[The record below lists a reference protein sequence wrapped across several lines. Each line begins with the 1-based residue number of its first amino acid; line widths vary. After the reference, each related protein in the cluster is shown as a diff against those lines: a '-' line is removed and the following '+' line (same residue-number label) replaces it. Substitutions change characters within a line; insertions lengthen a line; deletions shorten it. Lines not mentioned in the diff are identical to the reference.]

1 MPSYFPKQSPNKSAR
16 SKEIYMEKDILLLQ
30 KTDLFKNLT
39 TEQIKTLLC
48 ICRKVTFT
56 ENEII
61 MQEGDLGDSLYII
74 LTGTVEVIK
83 SLVINDLSEDDSQEA
98 VKNKVFTKIDEKS
111 HAVFGEIA
119 LLEECKRTAT
129 IRANSNCI
137 LYEIKKDDFLQLVE
151 TNCALGCKILLN
163 LAKIVSARLRK
174 ADEDTIKLTTV
185 LSIVLR
191 ESGS

>member
-1 MPSYFPKQSPNKSAR
+1 
-16 SKEIYMEKDILLLQ
+16 MENDILLLQ
-30 KTDLFKNLT
+30 ETDLFKNLT
-39 TEQIKTLLC
+39 SGQIRTVLG
-48 ICRKVTFT
+48 ICRKVKFS
-56 ENEII
+56 EDELI
-61 MQEGDLGDSLYII
+61 MKEGDIGDSLYII
-74 LTGTVEVIK
+74 LQGTVEVIK
-83 SLVINDLSEDDSQEA
+83 SLVISDASEGDDREA

-119 LLEECKRTAT
+119 LLEECRRTAT
-129 IRANSNCI
+129 IRANTNCI

-151 TNCALGCKILLN
+151 TDCPLGCRILLN
-163 LAKIVSARLRK
+163 LAKVVSTRLRK

>member
-1 MPSYFPKQSPNKSAR
+1 MD
-16 SKEIYMEKDILLLQ
+16 KDIILLQ

-39 TEQIKTLLC
+39 DEQIKALLS
-48 ICRKVTFT
+48 ICRKVTFS

-61 MQEGDLGDSLYII
+61 MKEGEMGNSLYII
-74 LTGTVEVIK
+74 LEGTVEVIK
-83 SLVINDLSEDDSQEA
+83 RLVLNDGNEDNSQEDI
-98 VKNKVFTKIDEKS
+98 KNKVFTRIDAKS

-119 LLEECKRTAT
+119 LLEECQRTAT
-129 IRANSNCI
+129 IRANTNCV

-151 TNCALGCKILLN
+151 NNCTLGCKILLS

>member
-1 MPSYFPKQSPNKSAR
+1 
-16 SKEIYMEKDILLLQ
+16 MEKDILLLQ
-30 KTDLFKNLT
+30 ETDLFKNLT
-39 TEQIKTLLC
+39 SGQIKTLLN
-48 ICRKVTFT
+48 ICRKVKFP

-61 MQEGDLGDSLYII
+61 MREGDMGNSLYII
-74 LTGTVEVIK
+74 LEGTVEVIK
-83 SLVINDLSEDDSQEA
+83 SLIISDVSEDDSREA

-129 IRANSNCI
+129 IRANTNCI
-137 LYEIKKDDFLQLVE
+137 FYEIKKDDFLQLVE
-151 TNCALGCKILLN
+151 TDCALGSKILLN
-163 LAKIVSARLRK
+163 LARIVSARLRK

-191 ESGS
+191 ESAS

>member
-1 MPSYFPKQSPNKSAR
+1 
-16 SKEIYMEKDILLLQ
+16 MEKDILLLQ
-30 KTDLFKNLT
+30 ETDLFKNLT
-39 TEQIKTLLC
+39 SAQIKTLLS
-48 ICRKVTFT
+48 ICRQVKFS

-61 MQEGDLGDSLYII
+61 MKEGDMGNSLYII
-74 LTGTVEVIK
+74 LEGTVEVIK
-83 SLVINDLSEDDSQEA
+83 SLVISDVSGDDDQEA

-129 IRANSNCI
+129 IRANTNCI

-151 TNCALGCKILLN
+151 TNCALGNKILLN
-163 LAKIVSARLRK
+163 LARIVSARLRK

>member
-1 MPSYFPKQSPNKSAR
+1 
-16 SKEIYMEKDILLLQ
+16 MEKDILVLQ
-30 KTDLFKNLT
+30 ETELFRNLSFS
-39 TEQIKTLLC
+39 QIKTVLG
-48 ICRKVTFT
+48 ICRKVDFS

-61 MQEGDLGDSLYII
+61 MKEGDVGDSLYII
-74 LTGTVEVIK
+74 LKGTVEVIK
-83 SLVINDLSEDDSQEA
+83 SLVISDFSEDDYREA

-129 IRANSNCI
+129 IRAVANCI
-137 LYEIKKDDFLQLVE
+137 FYEIKKDDFLKLLE
-151 TNCALGCKILLN
+151 TDSVSGCKILMN
-163 LAKIVSARLRK
+163 LARIVSARLRK

-191 ESGS
+191 ESSE

>member
-1 MPSYFPKQSPNKSAR
+1 
-16 SKEIYMEKDILLLQ
+16 MEKDILVLQ
-30 KTDLFKNLT
+30 ETDLFRNLSIP
-39 TEQIKTLLC
+39 QIKTVLG
-48 ICRKVTFT
+48 ICRKVNFS

-61 MQEGDLGDSLYII
+61 MKEGDVGDSLFII
-74 LTGTVEVIK
+74 LKGTVEVIK
-83 SLVINDLSEDDSQEA
+83 SLVISDFSEDDYREA

-129 IRANSNCI
+129 IRAVTNCI
-137 LYEIKKDDFLQLVE
+137 FYEIKKDDFLKLLE
-151 TNCALGCKILLN
+151 TDSVSGCKILMN
-163 LAKIVSARLRK
+163 LARIVSARLRK

-191 ESGS
+191 ESPS

>member
-1 MPSYFPKQSPNKSAR
+1 
-16 SKEIYMEKDILLLQ
+16 MEKDILLLQ

-39 TEQIKTLLC
+39 AEQIKTLLN
-48 ICRKVTFT
+48 ICRKVEFA
-56 ENEII
+56 ESEII
-61 MQEGDLGDSLYII
+61 MKEGDMGDSLYII
-74 LTGTVEVIK
+74 LEGTVEVIK
-83 SLVINDLSEDDSQEA
+83 SLVLSDVGEDDSRES
-98 VKNKVFTKIDEKS
+98 VKNKVFTKIDAKS

-119 LLEECKRTAT
+119 LLEKCQRTAT
-129 IRANSNCI
+129 IRANTNCI

-151 TNCALGCKILLN
+151 TNSPLGCKMLLN
-163 LAKIVSARLRK
+163 LARVVSARLRK

>member
-1 MPSYFPKQSPNKSAR
+1 
-16 SKEIYMEKDILLLQ
+16 MEKDILLLQ

-39 TEQIKTLLC
+39 AEQIKTLLG
-48 ICRKVTFT
+48 ICRKVTFP
-56 ENEII
+56 ENEFI
-61 MQEGDLGDSLYII
+61 MKEGDMGNSLYII
-74 LTGTVEVIK
+74 LEGTVELIK
-83 SLVINDLSEDDSQEA
+83 SLVLSDMNEDDSQEA
-98 VKNKVFTKIDEKS
+98 VKNKVFTKIDERS

-129 IRANSNCI
+129 IRANTDCI

-151 TNCALGCKILLN
+151 TNCNLGCKILLN
-163 LAKIVSARLRK
+163 LARIVSARLRK

-191 ESGS
+191 ESSS

>member
-1 MPSYFPKQSPNKSAR
+1 
-16 SKEIYMEKDILLLQ
+16 MEKDILLLQ
-30 KTDLFKNLT
+30 KTDLFNNLSF
-39 TEQIKTLLC
+39 EQIKILLS
-48 ICRKVTFT
+48 ICRKVTFP

-61 MQEGDLGDSLYII
+61 MKEGDMGDSLYII
-74 LTGTVEVIK
+74 LEGTVEVIK
-83 SLVINDLSEDDSQEA
+83 SLVISDVNEDDSREA

-111 HAVFGEIA
+111 HAIFGEIA

-129 IRANSNCI
+129 IRANTNCI

-151 TNCALGCKILLN
+151 INCSLGCKILLN

>member
-1 MPSYFPKQSPNKSAR
+1 MLSFFPKQSLNKPAH
-16 SKEIYMEKDILLLQ
+16 SKEKVMEKDILLLQ
-30 KTDLFKNLT
+30 KTDLFNNLSF
-39 TEQIKTLLC
+39 EQIKILLS
-48 ICRKVTFT
+48 ICRKVTFP
-56 ENEII
+56 ENDII
-61 MQEGDLGDSLYII
+61 MKEGEMGNSLYVI
-74 LTGTVEVIK
+74 LEGTVEVIK
-83 SLVINDLSEDDSQEA
+83 SLVLSDVNEENSPEA
-98 VKNKVFTKIDEKS
+98 VKNKVFTKIDAKS

-129 IRANSNCI
+129 IRANSHCV

-151 TNCALGCKILLN
+151 TNSALGCKILLN
-163 LAKIVSARLRK
+163 LARIVSARLRK

>member
-1 MPSYFPKQSPNKSAR
+1 
-16 SKEIYMEKDILLLQ
+16 MEKDILVLQ
-30 KTDLFKNLT
+30 ETDLFKDISAQ
-39 TEQIKTLLC
+39 QIKTLLS
-48 ICRKVTFT
+48 ICRKVNFS

-61 MQEGDLGDSLYII
+61 MKEEDIGDSLFII
-74 LTGTVEVIK
+74 LEGTVEVIK
-83 SLVINDLSEDDSQEA
+83 SLVISDVGEDDSRDA

-129 IRANSNCI
+129 IRAVTDCI
-137 LYEIKKDDFLQLVE
+137 FYEIKKDDFLQLVE
-151 TNCALGCKILLN
+151 IDCALGCRILLN
-163 LAKIVSARLRK
+163 LARIISARLRK

-191 ESGS
+191 EPGS

>member
-1 MPSYFPKQSPNKSAR
+1 
-16 SKEIYMEKDILLLQ
+16 MEEDILLLQ
-30 KTDLFKNLT
+30 KTDLFENLSPS
-39 TEQIKTLLC
+39 QIKTVLN
-48 ICRKVTFT
+48 ICRKVKFR

-61 MQEGDLGDSLYII
+61 MKEGDLGSSLYII
-74 LTGTVEVIK
+74 LEGMVEVIK
-83 SLVINDLSEDDSQEA
+83 SLVISEAIGDEEA

-111 HAVFGEIA
+111 HAIFGEIA

-129 IRANSNCI
+129 IRANTDCV

-151 TNCALGCKILLN
+151 DDCALGNRILLN
-163 LAKIVSARLRK
+163 LARIISARLRK

-185 LSIVLR
+185 LSIVLN

>member
-1 MPSYFPKQSPNKSAR
+1 
-16 SKEIYMEKDILLLQ
+16 MEKDILVLQ
-30 KTDLFKNLT
+30 ETDLFRNLSI
-39 TEQIKTLLC
+39 EQIKTVVG
-48 ICRKVTFT
+48 ICRKVNFS

-61 MQEGDLGDSLYII
+61 MKEGDIGDSLYII
-74 LTGTVEVIK
+74 LKGTVEVIK
-83 SLVINDLSEDDSQEA
+83 SLVIGDFSEDDYREA

-129 IRANSNCI
+129 VRAVTDCI
-137 LYEIKKDDFLQLVE
+137 FYEIKKDDFLKLLE
-151 TNCALGCKILLN
+151 TDSVSGCKILMS
-163 LAKIVSARLRK
+163 LARIVSARLRK

-191 ESGS
+191 ESSA

>member
-1 MPSYFPKQSPNKSAR
+1 
-16 SKEIYMEKDILLLQ
+16 MEKDILMLQ
-30 KTDLFKNLT
+30 KTDLFNNLSF
-39 TEQIKTLLC
+39 EQIKTLLS
-48 ICRKVTFT
+48 ICRKVTFP

-61 MQEGDLGDSLYII
+61 MKEGDMGNSLYII
-74 LTGTVEVIK
+74 LEGTVEVIK
-83 SLVINDLSEDDSQEA
+83 SLVLSDMNEDDSQEA
-98 VKNKVFTKIDEKS
+98 VKNKVFTKIDERS

-129 IRANSNCI
+129 IRANTDCI

-151 TNCALGCKILLN
+151 TNCNLGCKILLN
-163 LAKIVSARLRK
+163 LARIVSARLRK

-191 ESGS
+191 ESSS